1 MHIYKPGKLAK
12 SLLNEATSNDCLE
25 NRLFIADKTTNIRYL
40 IDSGA
45 EISVFPRR
53 LIRETLKPKSLRLFA
68 ANGSTISTFGEKL
81 ICLNLGLRRPYKWIF
96 QIADVAR
103 PILGADFLKQ
113 HGLLVDVLNK
123 RLIDTTT
130 KLGTSCVVKRTTHSG
145 IFTVHNDSPYHEL
158 LKQFPSITNP
168 SSINKKPAS
177 NVRHFIKTTGPP
189 VAARARR
196 LTPDK
201 LEIARKEFEYM
212 LEQGICRPS
221 SSPWASPLHLAPKKD
236 GSWRP
241 CGDYRGLNAVT
252 VPDRYPIRHIHDA
265 TAGLAGKKV
274 FSKIDLI
281 RAFYQILMAEEDIE
295 KTAVITPF
303 GLFEFLVMTF
313 GLRNAGQTF
322 QRLMDEALR
331 GLDFA
336 VSYIDDIL
344 IASDNFEQH
353 LEHLRLVFERLEKF
367 GIVINL
373 SKCVFGAQQIEFLG
387 HLIDANGIR
396 PIPSRVEAICNLKRP
411 TTVKELRQALGIFNF
426 YRRFLKNSATT
437 QAPLNEFL
445 KGSKKNDTRTID
457 WTTETINAWESCK
470 TDLANATLLVHFKP
484 NAPLSITTDAS
495 DVAIGASLEQ
505 YQDGEWKP
513 LAFFKRK
520 LSPAEKKYSTY
531 DRELLAIFA
540 TIKHFQYILEG
551 SNFCIKTDHKP
562 LVYAFSQ
569 KPNHASPRQVRQLN
583 YISQFSTHISH
594 VPGKSN
600 VVADLLS
607 RVDAISMPSSFTADK
622 LSHEQQQDQEL
633 QALLNSNTTSLKLQ
647 AIQTAGQLPVYCDVT
662 DSKVRPYIPT
672 QLRRKV
678 FDTIHQLAHP
688 SGRSTSR
695 QICNKFVWP
704 NMRKDILLW
713 CRTCI
718 PCQRSKVSRHTKNV
732 PQHITIPD
740 GRFDQVHID
749 IVGPLP
755 LSKGFKYCLTMID
768 RFSRWPEAIP
778 ISDQTANTVAE
789 TFYNNWIARFGV
801 PRIITTD
808 QGSQFESAL
817 FQSLAKLIGCERTRT
832 SAYHPASN
840 GILERWHRSLK
851 AAIMCYGNKSWVDS
865 LPTILLGLRSC
876 YKDDLNAS
884 CAELMYGSTV
894 RLPGEFFDDQTVDD
908 NPAQFVNQL
917 REQMR
922 NIRPTQSAHHNK
934 PVEFVHR
941 NLSSATH
948 VFLRDD
954 RVRTSLSPPYSG
966 PHPVIER
973 ITNRLFRIEVN
984 GKNFN
989 VSTERLKPAF
999 FLNDEN
1005 KTHQDLKR
1013 TYLYSRPPPK
1023 HTYPP
1028 AKSHRDGNVTRGRVM

>member
-1 MHIYKPGKLAK
+1 MSLSSKVRRSSDKVHQAMHIYKPGKLAK

-81 ICLNLGLRRPYKWIF
+81 ICLNHGLRRPYKWIF

-113 HGLLVDVLNK
+113 HGLLIDVLNK

-145 IFTVHNDSPYHEL
+145 IFTVHNDSPYYQL
-158 LKQFPSITNP
+158 LNQFPSITNP

-241 CGDYRGLNAVT
+241 CRDYRGLNAVT

-322 QRLMDEALR
+322 QRLMDKALR

-445 KGSKKNDTRTID
+445 KGSKKNHTRTID

-495 DVAIGASLEQ
+495 D
-505 YQDGEWKP
+505 
-513 LAFFKRK
+513 
-520 LSPAEKKYSTY
+520 LS
-531 DRELLAIFA
+531 
-540 TIKHFQYILEG
+540 
-551 SNFCIKTDHKP
+551 
-562 LVYAFSQ
+562 
-569 KPNHASPRQVRQLN
+569 

-594 VPGKSN
+594 IPGKSN
-600 VVADLLS
+600 IVADLLS
-607 RVDAISMPSSFTADK
+607 RVDAISIPSSFTADK

-749 IVGPLP
+749 IVGPFP

-851 AAIMCYGNKSWVDS
+851 AAIMCYGNKNWVDS

-934 PVEFVHR
+934 PVEFIHR